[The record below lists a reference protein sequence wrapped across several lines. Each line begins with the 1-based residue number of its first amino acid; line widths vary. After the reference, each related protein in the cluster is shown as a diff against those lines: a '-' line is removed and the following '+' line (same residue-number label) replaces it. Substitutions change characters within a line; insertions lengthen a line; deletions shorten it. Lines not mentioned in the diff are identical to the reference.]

1 MRLRPRSV
9 TLLAALIAATFT
21 NLVVMVPGAPLRL
34 PECPASRDARDDG
47 DDHRPAHDR
56 LAVGTPPG
64 TTAAGRPAP
73 LRGAGAADDD
83 ESSLRRDSR
92 GDLDRSASIFDLDDR
107 LRRRRLC
114 RSARCR
120 GIRSSD
126 QVARLREGG
135 AHRDHSHG
143 ARTRGDRDRHRSFRR
158 PVARR
163 ARSGAKPNCRGTLHG
178 QRSHRRGGDR
188 HRRSLPRR
196 RVSVSRDAPSVRATS
211 SCCGSAPARWWERSR
226 A

>member
-21 NLVVMVPGAPLRL
+21 NLVVMVPGLHYAYRSVPLHAML
-34 PECPASRDARDDG
+34 ETTATIIALLTS
-47 DDHRPAHDR
+47 R

-92 GDLDRSASIFDLDDR
+92 GDLDRPASIFHLDER
-107 LRRRRLC
+107 LRRSRLC

-120 GIRSSD
+120 GIRSSH
-126 QVARLREGG
+126 QVAGLREGG

-163 ARSGAKPNCRGTLHG
+163 ARSGAKPNCCETVHG

-188 HRRSLPRR
+188 HRRFSSSSPR
-196 RVSVSRDAPSVRATS
+196 SVSRDAPSVRATS
-211 SCCGSAPARWWERSR
+211 S
-226 A
+226 